1 MTHAVLI
8 IEDESTLAK
17 NLTQYLVRHGFDA
30 RAAGSAEEG
39 FALLDE
45 YRPDIILLDFHL
57 PGMNGLRALEKLR
70 QRDASSKVI
79 LMTGH
84 GSIQMAVDAMRAGA
98 HDYLTKPIVLSEL
111 KLRLMKA
118 VDQERKDQAL
128 SYYQQREGE
137 QGHVG
142 ELIGESQPMRA
153 LRARIQQLLVAER
166 RLTEGEPPAVLI
178 TGETGTGKE
187 LVARALHYD
196 GKRRDKPFI
205 DVNCASI
212 PGPLLES
219 ELFGY
224 ERGAFTDARD
234 RKLGLAEA
242 ADEGTL
248 FLDEIGDAELSLQGK
263 LLRLLEDK
271 VVRRLGSVRDV
282 KVNVRVVAA
291 TNQPLERR
299 VRDQRFRSDLFFRL
313 RGVQLEL
320 PPLRERGEDVL
331 LLARHFLASH
341 GARYGKHRLDL
352 SSEAERILLD
362 YAWPGN
368 VRELRNTV
376 EQMVLLADGDVVRP
390 SHINL
395 CATLGRAEAHS
406 AEGAPEPAAPHEG
419 FKLEDWERTLV
430 TKALDKTSWNVTR
443 AAKLLGLSRD
453 TLRYR
458 IEKYSLTSPWKGMTP
473 ER

>member
-1 MTHAVLI
+1 MSHAVLI

-30 RAAGSAEEG
+30 RGAGSAEEG
-39 FALLDE
+39 LALLED
-45 YRPDIILLDFHL
+45 YRPDLVLLDFHL

-70 QRDASSKVI
+70 HRDPSAKVI
-79 LMTGH
+79 IMTGH

-98 HDYLTKPIVLSEL
+98 YDYVTKPIVLSEL
-111 KLRLMKA
+111 KLRVTKA
-118 VDQERKDQAL
+118 LGEGRKEQAL
-128 SYYQQREGE
+128 SYYLERDAGEGHLA
-137 QGHVG
+137 Q
-142 ELIGESQPMRA
+142 LIGQSEPMKA
-153 LRARIQQLLVAER
+153 LRARITQLLHAER
-166 RLTEGEPPAVLI
+166 QLTEGEPPAVLV

-196 GKRRDKPFI
+196 GRRRDKAFI

-212 PGPLLES
+212 PSTLLES

-224 ERGAFTDARD
+224 ERGAFTDARE

-248 FLDEIGDAELSLQGK
+248 FLDEIGDAELGLQGK

-299 VRDQRFRSDLFFRL
+299 VQDQRFRSDLFFRL

-320 PPLRERGEDVL
+320 PPLRERGDDVL
-331 LLARHFLASH
+331 LLARHFLEAH
-341 GARYGKHRLDL
+341 GARYGKRNL
-352 SSEAERILLD
+352 SLSPEAERILLD

-368 VRELRNTV
+368 VRELRHTV
-376 EQMVLLADGDVVRP
+376 EQMVLLADTDVVRP
-390 SHINL
+390 AHINL
-395 CATLGRAEAHS
+395 CATLGRSEPGKNVAAQLAE
-406 AEGAPEPAAPHEG
+406 PVPHES
-419 FKLEDWERTLV
+419 FKLDEWERQLV
-430 TKALDKTSWNVTR
+430 TKALEKTAWNVTG
-443 AAKLLGLSRD
+443 AAKLLGLTRD

-458 IEKYSLTSPWKGMTP
+458 IEKHSLTPPTKG
-473 ER
+473 